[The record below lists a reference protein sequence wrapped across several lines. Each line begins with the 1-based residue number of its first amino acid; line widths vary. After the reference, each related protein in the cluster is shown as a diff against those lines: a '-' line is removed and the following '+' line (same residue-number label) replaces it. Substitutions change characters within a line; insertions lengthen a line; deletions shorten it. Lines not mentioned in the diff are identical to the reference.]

1 MSYIVESLNDCT
13 KKFVFNFETVDLS
26 TEIKNAIARKQKT
39 VSFKGFRAGKAP
51 LAMVEQMY
59 GPQMEHEALNQFVQ
73 TQFFDAV
80 ENEKVRVVGYPSFEN
95 MKYDKGK
102 SVSFDAIVEIFPEV
116 VLKDY
121 SHYSFKKDAVTVTDD
136 DVEAL
141 KKNFLSSK
149 AEMIEVKDTNAK
161 LDKGLFAV
169 INFEG
174 EKENGERPDNMKAT
188 EYLLEI
194 GNGAFIPGF
203 EEGLCGMQKGEKRT
217 LNLEFPK
224 EYQVPDLQGMKV
236 KFYVELLEI
245 KERKL
250 PEFKDELV
258 KELGFE
264 STEDFVKK
272 NKASLASQK
281 EKQSLQKLH
290 QEILDKFVADNKFD
304 VPNTLVHQQE
314 DHLKEELRGTLK
326 SQGFNDE
333 MAEEYFHKWHGDL
346 HTKAEFQVR
355 SALILDTLGKKF
367 NVVVTEEDLEG
378 KYSEMAKSTGMDVE
392 HIKKFYNSNVKAK
405 NNISFAIR
413 EEKTFESLAKE
424 ITIS

>member
-1 MSYIVESLNDCT
+1 MSYIVETLNGCT
-13 KKFVFNFETVDLS
+13 KKFVFNFETIDLS
-26 TEIKNAIARKQKT
+26 TEIKNAMIRKQKT

-80 ENEKVRVVGYPSFEN
+80 EKEKVRVVGYPSFEN
-95 MKYDKGK
+95 MKYNKGK
-102 SVSFDAIVEIFPEV
+102 SASFDAIVEVFPEV
-116 VLKDY
+116 TLKDY
-121 SHYSFKKDAVTVTDD
+121 SSYAFKKDAVTVTDED
-136 DVEAL
+136 IEAL

-149 AEMIEVKDTNAK
+149 AEMVEVKETETK

-194 GNGAFIPGF
+194 GNGSFIPGF
-203 EEGLCGMQKGEKRT
+203 EEGLCGMKKGEKRT

-236 KFYVELLEI
+236 KFFVELLEI

-250 PEFKDELV
+250 PEFKDEMV

-264 STEDFVKK
+264 STEDFVTK
-272 NKASLASQK
+272 NKASLKIQK
-281 EKQSLQKLH
+281 EKQSVQKLH
-290 QEILDKFVADNKFD
+290 QEILDKFVADNKFE
-304 VPNTLVHQQE
+304 VPNALVHQQE
-314 DHLKEELRGTLK
+314 DHLKEELRGNLK
-326 SQGFNDE
+326 SQGFSDD
-333 MAEEYFHKWHGDL
+333 MMEEYFHKWHADL
-346 HTKAEFQVR
+346 HTKSEFQVR
-355 SALILDTLGKKF
+355 SALILDALGKKF
-367 NVVVTEEDLEG
+367 NVEVTEQDIAV
-378 KYSEMAKSTGMDVE
+378 KYEEMAKTTGMDVE
-392 HIKKFYNSNVKAK
+392 QISKFYNSNAKAK

-413 EEKTFESLAKE
+413 EEKTFEQLGKE
-424 ITIS
+424 IKIS